1 MFQRDFIMRQIEELM
16 EALIEIL
23 HLRRE
28 SELDAAQ
35 RLISY
40 TAKRLLGFDLDI
52 TDSLSTG
59 DLLTFLQH
67 NAVFDTGKS
76 YIIARLL
83 LEQAAIV
90 ELEKQELR
98 AYTLREKA
106 LLLLLEPVIRDNRFG
121 SVEDHRL
128 IRGIVN
134 SLDEDSLP
142 AVLRSRLMDYYEMRG
157 AYDRAEDIL
166 LIAKSRGEQLLI
178 DKGHGFYLRL
188 SHLQNTVL
196 EKGNFSREEVE
207 DGLKSFP
214 AKS

>member
-1 MFQRDFIMRQIEELM
+1 MFQRDFIMRQIEELV
-16 EALIEIL
+16 EALIQIL

-28 SELDAAQ
+28 GELDAA
-35 RLISY
+35 RRRISF

-52 TDSLSTG
+52 TDSLSTA

-83 LEQAAIV
+83 LEQAAIS
-90 ELEKQELR
+90 ELEKQNRR
-98 AYTLREKA
+98 AHTLREKA

-121 SVEDHRL
+121 SPEDHRL
-128 IRGIVN
+128 IRDILHG
-134 SLDEDSLP
+134 LDEDGLP
-142 AVLRSRLMDYYEMRG
+142 LVLRARLMDYYEMQG
-157 AYDRAEDIL
+157 AYDRAEDFL
-166 LIAKSRGEQLLI
+166 LIGKARGDEKLI
-178 DKGHGFYLRL
+178 AKGHGFYQRL
-188 SHLQNTVL
+188 SLLDDAVL

-214 AKS
+214 AGS